1 MRRKSD
7 VIKRTENRR
16 IINEN
21 IIPTGIIDTSFSR
34 ANMIMYN
41 ESTEQPVTKM
51 MMAREITSTIDAAT
65 R

>member
-1 MRRKSD
+1 MESKELR
-7 VIKRTENRR
+7 IRR

-21 IIPTGIIDTSFSR
+21 ILPTGIIDTSFSR
-34 ANMIMYN
+34 ANIIMYN